1 MKKGGRLWGGRT
13 ARNSRREATGQ
24 KREPGEGLRVT
35 SFGSL
40 GCLKFEGEYHRGAGR
55 IGGETNIANIYG
67 VFEGV
72 RKGEFTYSETS
83 MVY

>member
-1 MKKGGRLWGGRT
+1 MGGRT

-40 GCLKFEGEYHRGAGR
+40 ECLKFLRENITEGQAESVEKLTSQ
-55 IGGETNIANIYG
+55 IFM
-67 VFEGV
+67 VFLRELEKV
-72 RKGEFTYSETS
+72 SSPIRKQPWCTDL
-83 MVY
+83 